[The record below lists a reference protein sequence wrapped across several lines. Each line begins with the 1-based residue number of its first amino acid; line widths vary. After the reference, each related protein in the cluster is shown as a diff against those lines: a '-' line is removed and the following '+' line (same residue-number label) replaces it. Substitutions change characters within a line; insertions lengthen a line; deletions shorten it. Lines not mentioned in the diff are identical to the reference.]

1 LDIIILDIPR
11 RDVTKVSLS
20 SYGLSLFSLK
30 AGSHPEENVGAAP
43 SESSSVSFG
52 ELWTGIDVLDDASL
66 KGTSVVPAQE
76 PLGVKHRIRAGDS
89 KDQEE

>member
-1 LDIIILDIPR
+1 
-11 RDVTKVSLS
+11 
-20 SYGLSLFSLK
+20 
-30 AGSHPEENVGAAP
+30 
-43 SESSSVSFG
+43 VSFG